1 MNEEHNQ
8 QENGADGAG
17 PSGAQEA
24 GDAGG
29 TASSPGAAPAGDR
42 VAALETEK
50 AEIRERM
57 LRIAA
62 EFENFKKRTRRE
74 QADAEAKAKEGVLRD
89 ILEIADNLERAVAVA
104 ESTDPKALVQGVQLV
119 LRLFQ
124 NKLERYDVKP
134 VEALGQPFD
143 PRVHDAI
150 SQVPTA
156 DAPPGSVV
164 NEVQRGYKIGDRLL
178 RPALVAVAVAPASA
192 AVASPGSGDKA

>member
-8 QENGADGAG
+8 QDIGADGEGSA
-17 PSGAQEA
+17 AEAEA
-24 GDAGG
+24 GA
-29 TASSPGAAPAGDR
+29 ASSQDR
-42 VAALETEK
+42 VAALEAEK
-50 AEIRERM
+50 NEARERM

-74 QADAEAKAKEGVLRD
+74 QADAEAKAKETVLRD
-89 ILEIADNLERAVAVA
+89 MLEIVDNLERAVGFS
-104 ESTDPKALVQGVQLV
+104 ENTDPKALVQGVQLV

-134 VEALGQPFD
+134 VEAKGQPFD
-143 PRVHDAI
+143 PRLHDAI

-164 NEVQRGYKIGDRLL
+164 NEVQKGYRIGDRLL
-178 RPALVAVAVAPASA
+178 RPAMVAVAVAPAPPGG
-192 AVASPGSGDKA
+192 ASQGSGDKA